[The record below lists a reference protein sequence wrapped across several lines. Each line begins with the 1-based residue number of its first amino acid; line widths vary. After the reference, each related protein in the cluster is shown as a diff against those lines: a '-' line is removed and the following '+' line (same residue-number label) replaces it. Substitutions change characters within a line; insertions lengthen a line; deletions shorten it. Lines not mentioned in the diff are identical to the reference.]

1 MSAGRSAHGLRTR
14 RHLKEARNA
23 YDTEH
28 GVHTFSTGIAGSP
41 DLAAARR
48 VAQFLGTQHHEFT
61 FTVEEGI
68 DAVYDLIYHIE
79 SFEQARVMGVQAQRV
94 GVWCVT
100 VRLRAT
106 ATSTRLSVVYL
117 CLRGGLGQGFLPAVS
132 TCTLL
137 ASTEA
142 APGDHAACAL

>member
-28 GVHTFSTGIAGSP
+28 GVHTFSIGIAGSP

-79 SFEQARVMGVQAQRV
+79 SFEQARRAGAQAWRMIVRRV
-94 GVWCVT
+94 I

-106 ATSTRLSVVYL
+106 ATSLRLSVVKL
-117 CLRGGLGQGFLPAVS
+117 CLRLGWGKGS
-132 TCTLL
+132 CLL
-137 ASTEA
+137 
-142 APGDHAACAL
+142 

>member
-28 GVHTFSTGIAGSP
+28 GVHTFSIGIAGSP

-48 VAQFLGTQHHEFT
+48 VAQFLGTQHHEFA

-79 SFEQARVMGVQAQRV
+79 SFEQARRAGAQAWRMIVRRV
-94 GVWCVT
+94 I

-106 ATSTRLSVVYL
+106 ATSLRLSVVKL
-117 CLRGGLGQGFLPAVS
+117 CLRLGWGKRP
-132 TCTLL
+132 CLL
-137 ASTEA
+137 
-142 APGDHAACAL
+142 